1 MEMFG
6 IDASLFWFIVGVAL
20 LVLEALTPGFF
31 LVFFGLGAWVT
42 AALVFFLPLGV
53 NIQWIAFMA
62 VSVIS
67 LLILRRKLKSLF
79 QGKLAKT
86 DNMDDPVFSG
96 QYIGRE
102 VTILKDV
109 GPGEPGLAEL
119 NGTNWRARTEG
130 PVLKAGSL
138 AIVERLD
145 GLTLVLAAR
154 ATPT

>member
-6 IDASLFWFIVGVAL
+6 INASLFWFIVGVVL

-42 AALVFFLPLGV
+42 AALAFFLPLGV
-53 NIQWIAFMA
+53 NLQWIVFMA
-62 VSVIS
+62 VSIIS
-67 LLILRRKLKSLF
+67 LLVLRRKLKSLF
-79 QGKLAKT
+79 KGKSAEAG
-86 DNMDDPVFSG
+86 NMDDPVFSS

-130 PVLKAGSL
+130 PILKAGSL
-138 AIVERLD
+138 AVVVRLD
-145 GLTLVLAAR
+145 GLALILKADKT
-154 ATPT
+154 